1 MNIWLVKSH
10 EPIWEYDKEESLG
23 RMGKLTKALVGA
35 NHDVSLFTSS
45 FDHTKKK
52 YKVDKTCSINI
63 KDNYQVNFIHSNSY
77 QKNISLQRLMSS
89 YKESRNFKKII
100 SDRIPPDVIF
110 CAYPTIDLAYEAVK
124 YAKKN
129 NVKVIIDIRDFWPDI
144 FVDRLHGIKKA
155 LIYPYYLFSNR
166 RAKNIFNEIT
176 YLTGVTGKA
185 VEWGAYKRSSKT
197 SEPITQPFY
206 IGCETKDALEINTYR
221 RNCNHPEKYLTF
233 IGSLGNSFNYPL
245 IKKIAIELKGLMT
258 IRIAGDGP
266 QFNTVKDMMKDVEN
280 VEFMGWC
287 NNQQMSQLLIE
298 SFAVLAPYNDSFD
311 FNMGV
316 GNKFCQGTSYSLPMI
331 VTCKGV
337 MNELIHNYDCGLC
350 SDNEQDI
357 KAYLE
362 NLLNDRSEY
371 IRVCNNSF
379 EIYQELFDADNI
391 YKDIV
396 SFIEKTEEETK

>member
-1 MNIWLVKSH
+1 M
-10 EPIWEYDKEESLG
+10 
-23 RMGKLTKALVGA
+23 
-35 NHDVSLFTSS
+35 
-45 FDHTKKK
+45 
-52 YKVDKTCSINI
+52 
-63 KDNYQVNFIHSNSY
+63 
-77 QKNISLQRLMSS
+77 
-89 YKESRNFKKII
+89 
-100 SDRIPPDVIF
+100 
-110 CAYPTIDLAYEAVK
+110 
-124 YAKKN
+124 
-129 NVKVIIDIRDFWPDI
+129 
-144 FVDRLHGIKKA
+144 
-155 LIYPYYLFSNR
+155 
-166 RAKNIFNEIT
+166 
-176 YLTGVTGKA
+176 
-185 VEWGAYKRSSKT
+185 
-197 SEPITQPFY
+197 
-206 IGCETKDALEINTYR
+206 
-221 RNCNHPEKYLTF
+221 
-233 IGSLGNSFNYPL
+233 

-379 EIYQELFDADNI
+379 EIYKELFDADNI